1 MKLNMDDLSESKL
14 TSSHAIENMFIF
26 LIAISL
32 LSFSLVSF
40 VGGGWLIDRVV
51 GASSIAIAVTTFA
64 YTFSLYGIKSKEGW
78 VWLILSISLL
88 LVLAGNISDALGYSL
103 AYFIL
108 RFISIPAM
116 IGGLMLKLKIAGLEI
131 ERNEQTIVGIAFLG
145 WTLLTV
151 VSAVLPALEGG
162 FNWETDMY
170 AIFAFAEL
178 FAVLMAM
185 LVILTIRGRGW
196 YYIASGLTLIAMGD
210 IFHPLAQANDLI
222 YPGSPVRLLWYVG
235 LLVGA
240 FGAYHQRKQHLK
252 MMAL

>member
-1 MKLNMDDLSESKL
+1 MKIKDISMEQL

-32 LSFSLVSF
+32 LSFSLVPF
-40 VGGGWLIDRVV
+40 FGNGWVIDRVV
-51 GASSIAIAVTTFA
+51 GASSLAIAMIAFVHTS
-64 YTFSLYGIKSKEGW
+64 SLYGLKSKEGW

-88 LVLAGNISDALGYSL
+88 LVLAGNLSDAFGHSL
-103 AYFIL
+103 LYFIL
-108 RFISIPAM
+108 RFASIPGM
-116 IGGLMLKLKIAGLEI
+116 IGGLMLKLKIAGIEI

-145 WTLLTV
+145 WSLLTV
-151 VSAVLPALEGG
+151 VSAILPALEGG

-185 LVILTIRGRGW
+185 LVILTVRARGW
-196 YYIASGLTLIAMGD
+196 FYIATGLTLIAMGD
-210 IFHPLAQANDLI
+210 IFHPLAQAHDMI

-240 FGAYHQRKQHLK
+240 YGAYIQRKQHLK

>member
-1 MKLNMDDLSESKL
+1 MKDISMESLS
-14 TSSHAIENMFIF
+14 SSHVIENMFIF
-26 LIAISL
+26 LIAVSL
-32 LSFSLVSF
+32 LSFSIVPF
-40 VGGGWLIDRVV
+40 VDGGWLIDRTV
-51 GASSIAIAVTTFA
+51 GATSIAIGIVTFA
-64 YTFSLYGIKSKEGW
+64 YTSSLYGVKSKEGL
-78 VWLILSISLL
+78 VWLILTVSLL
-88 LVLAGNISDALGYSL
+88 LVLASNLSDAFGYSML
-103 AYFIL
+103 YFLL
-108 RFISIPAM
+108 RFASIPGL

-131 ERNEQTIVGIAFLG
+131 EKNEQTVVGIAFLG

-162 FNWETDMY
+162 FHWETDMY

-178 FAVLMAM
+178 FAVLMAL

-196 YYIASGLTLIAMGD
+196 YYIAVGLTLIAMGD
-210 IFHPLAQANDLI
+210 IFHPLAQTHDLI